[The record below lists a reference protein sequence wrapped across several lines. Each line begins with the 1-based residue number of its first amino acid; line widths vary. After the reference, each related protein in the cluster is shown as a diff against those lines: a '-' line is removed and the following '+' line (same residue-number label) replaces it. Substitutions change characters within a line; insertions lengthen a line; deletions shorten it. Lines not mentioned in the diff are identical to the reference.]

1 MHGADVAL
9 FRWINGWSNTPAPF
23 YDFLSEA
30 NKTLWVQIVLA
41 LFLIFLLWKGPT
53 TRVAALLSV
62 ASIVAANGICD
73 LLKHHVPMD
82 RPCGHLAG
90 VINHGVGFL
99 GSAGTASAHAAN
111 MAALAAVMTY
121 FFGRWGLIPIFI
133 AFFTGI
139 SRIYVGVH
147 YPSQVLFGWACGL
160 CVGGIAIQSFRWYE
174 ARKRVSVDAVKQ

>member
-1 MHGADVAL
+1 L
-9 FRWINGWSNTPAPF
+9 FRWINGWPDTYAPF
-23 YDFLSEA
+23 YVFLSEA
-30 NKTLWVQIVLA
+30 NKNHWVQAILA
-41 LFLIFLLWKGPT
+41 LFFIFLLWRGPT
-53 TRVAALLSV
+53 TRIAALLSV
-62 ASIVAANGICD
+62 GSIAVANFICD
-73 LLKHHVPMD
+73 LLKHGIPTD

-99 GSAGTASAHAAN
+99 DSAGTASAHAAN
-111 MAALAAVMTY
+111 MAALAVVMTY

-160 CVGGIAIQSFRWYE
+160 CVGGIAVQGFRWYE
-174 ARKRVSVDAVKQ
+174 ARKRVTVDAAKQ